1 MAKSRIMITLDCPVN
16 RVWDKVMDF
25 SNSEWRSDL
34 SKSEIV
40 DPSHFIEVSKS
51 GITTYFTVVCQNKY
65 QKLSFLVENKNM
77 KGKWEG
83 LFICHDNHT
92 TLDFLEDVVSKKLIL
107 RPFIK
112 RYLRKQQSLYVA
124 DLIKA
129 LDCREVG
136 RNQIFMETGGVKQ

>member
-16 RVWDKVMDF
+16 RVWDKVTDF

-34 SKSEIV
+34 SKTEIL
-40 DPSHFIEVSKS
+40 DSSHFVEVSKN
-51 GITTYFTVVCQNKY
+51 GITTQFTVVCQNKY
-65 QKLSFLVENKNM
+65 QKLVLLVENKNM

-83 LFICHDNHT
+83 LFTCHDNHT
-92 TLDFLEDVVSKKLIL
+92 TLDFLEDVAPKKLLL

-112 RYLRKQQSLYVA
+112 RYLRKQQSLYVV

-129 LDCREVG
+129 LNCKEIG
-136 RNQIFMETGGVKQ
+136 KNQIFMKTGGVQ

>member
-16 RVWDKVMDF
+16 RVWDKVTDF

-34 SKSEIV
+34 SKTEIL
-40 DPSHFIEVSKS
+40 DSAHFIEVSKS
-51 GITTYFTVVCQNKY
+51 GITTKFTVVGQDKC
-65 QKLSFLVENKNM
+65 QKLVLLVENKNM

-83 LFICHDNHT
+83 LFTCHDNHT
-92 TLDFLEDVVSKKLIL
+92 TLDFSEDLVSKKLIL

-129 LDCREVG
+129 LDCREIG
-136 RNQIFMETGGVKQ
+136 KNQIFMETGVKQ

>member
-16 RVWDKVMDF
+16 RVWDKVTDF

-34 SKSEIV
+34 SKTKIL
-40 DPSHFIEVSKS
+40 DPSHFIEISKS

-65 QKLSFLVENKNM
+65 QKLSLLIENKNM

-83 LFICHDNHT
+83 LFMCHDNHT
-92 TLDFLEDVVSKKLIL
+92 TLDFSEEVVSKKMIL

-112 RYLRKQQSLYVA
+112 SYLRKQQSLYVV

-129 LDCREVG
+129 LDCREIG
-136 RNQIFMETGGVKQ
+136 KNQIFMETDGVKQ